1 MNLMKHKFLMTCSV
15 LLILAGFAAGCSGNS
30 QPVSNPLP
38 PATTTVA
45 KTTLTETRSVPGTL
59 GYGETVSIT
68 FAGRGTLTWIAP
80 LGSAIERGDSL
91 FRVDE
96 QPVIVLYGTV
106 PMYRTLDT
114 GIEGADVRQLQ
125 ENLAELGY
133 TGFTVNGI
141 FNAATAAAVRAWQ
154 ADMGLPET
162 GIVEPGQV
170 VFLPEAVRIAGH
182 TVRVGDSIGS
192 GPILSYTGLDRLVT
206 VQLRI
211 ADLALA
217 AEGRE
222 VTITVPGQGVVTGEI
237 ASIGTVIR
245 DGAVEVT
252 VTITD
257 QEALGSL
264 TAAPVDVSFVSE
276 ARTDVLVVPVSALL
290 ALAEGGYGVEVIEGD
305 STRVVPVRTGMFAAG
320 RVEISGDTIAEGIT
334 VGVPR

>member
-1 MNLMKHKFLMTCSV
+1 MNLMKRNLLITCSV
-15 LLILAGFAAGCSGNS
+15 LVILTGIAAGCSGSS
-30 QPVSNPLP
+30 QPVSNSLP
-38 PATTTVA
+38 PVTTTVG

-59 GYGETVSIT
+59 GYGETASIS
-68 FAGRGTLTWIAP
+68 FAERGTLTWIAP

-96 QPVIVLYGTV
+96 QPVIALYGEV
-106 PMYRTLDT
+106 PMYRTLDE
-114 GIEGADVRQLQ
+114 GVEGADVRQLQ
-125 ENLAELGY
+125 ENLVELGY
-133 TGFTVNGI
+133 TGFTVSGI
-141 FNAATAAAVRAWQ
+141 YTSGTAAAVRAWQ
-154 ADMGLPET
+154 ADLGLSET
-162 GIVEPGQV
+162 GIVEPGHV

-182 TVRVGDSIGS
+182 TVRVGDTIGG
-192 GPILSYTGLDRLVT
+192 GPVLSYTGMDRQVT

-211 ADLALA
+211 ADLVLA

-237 ASIGTVIR
+237 ASIGTVVR

-290 ALAEGGYGVEVIEGD
+290 ALAEGGYGVEVVNGD
-305 STRVVPVRTGMFAAG
+305 TTHVVPVRTGMFAAG
-320 RVEISGDTIAEGIT
+320 RVEISGEEIAEGTT